1 MDIFS
6 RLVNNKEIRDNLKRD
21 CINESQYKINLAYL
35 NEAKKHFLYPREVFE
50 ELKNIYASPCS
61 YYQDDDLELLDIA
74 YDLFSESQRQLLKK
88 TTPAVIKIAYNL
100 KLPRLS
106 LLLPSGIQDN
116 PTEYYWF
123 IAAYPDVFDY
133 FYTPIDLKKYGEQ
146 GYVHYMEKLS
156 LARGEELMKLLDI
169 FEKKYEIPT
178 EAPKEK
184 LAIKLMYKIYLMQ
197 KDYYKNTLKKEFL
210 LAD

>member
-61 YYQDDDLELLDIA
+61 YYQDDDLELLNIA

-116 PTEYYWF
+116 PTEHYWF
-123 IAAYPDVFDY
+123 IAAYPD
-133 FYTPIDLKKYGEQ
+133 
-146 GYVHYMEKLS
+146 HNMEKLS